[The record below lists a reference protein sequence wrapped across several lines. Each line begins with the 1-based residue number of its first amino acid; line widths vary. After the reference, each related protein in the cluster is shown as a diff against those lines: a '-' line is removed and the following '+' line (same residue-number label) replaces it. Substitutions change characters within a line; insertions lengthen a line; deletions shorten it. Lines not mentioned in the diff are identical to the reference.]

1 MKKNS
6 LFLKSLSGSFLVAGT
21 AIGAGMLALPLATA
35 QSGFLAALFIYAFCW
50 LFSMATGLLMLEIT
64 LTMPEHSNLISM
76 SVQHLGKFGKFLSW
90 GLYLFLFYCLTIA
103 YISGGASLLSS
114 MFFGIDYYKMA
125 LVIFTCVFGGI
136 VFFGAKAVDRVNFFL
151 MIGLILSYIAF
162 ITLGVKFVQFKKLV
176 YFNLPMAVAG
186 LPVIFTSF
194 SYQGILPTLTDYLQ
208 RDRKAIRMAIFVG
221 SSIPFLAYILWDLLI
236 KGIIPIPELI
246 AAKQLGLSAVE
257 PLSRMVKNP
266 ILAIA
271 GQGFAFFALATS
283 FLGVTLGLL
292 DFLSDG
298 LKISKNGLNRLFLCF
313 LIYVP
318 TAVVALI
325 DPNIFFKAL
334 EYAGG
339 IGCVLLLGLLPVLM
353 VMKKRLKEIKTH
365 KSLQELPGGNF
376 MLLILIIFILFELG
390 VTLS

>member
-6 LFLKSLSGSFLVAGT
+6 LFLKSFSGSFLVAGT

-35 QSGFLAALFIYAFCW
+35 QSGFLAALLIYAVCW
-50 LFSMATGLLMLEIT
+50 LFSVSTGLLMLEIT

-76 SVQHLGKFGKFLSW
+76 SMQYLGKFGRVFSW
-90 GLYLFLFYCLTIA
+90 VLYLFLFCCLTIA
-103 YISGGASLLSS
+103 YISGGASLISS
-114 MFFGIDYYKMA
+114 MFFGAGHYQVA
-125 LVIFTCVFGGI
+125 LVVFTLFFGGI
-136 VFFGAKAVDRVNFFL
+136 VFLGAKAVDRVNFFL
-151 MIGLILSYIAF
+151 MIGLIVSYLAF
-162 ITLGVKFVQFKKLV
+162 IALGAKFVHLEKLV

-194 SYQGILPTLTDYLQ
+194 SYQGILPTLTDYLK
-208 RDRKAIRMAIFVG
+208 RDRKAIRMAILIG
-221 SSIPFLAYILWDLLI
+221 STIPFIAYILWDLLI

-246 AAKQLGLSAVE
+246 AAKQQGLSAVE
-257 PLSRMVKNP
+257 PLSRLVKHP
-266 ILAIA
+266 VLVIA

-298 LKISKNGLNRLFLCF
+298 LKMAKKGWRRLFLCL

-318 TAVVALI
+318 TALIALI
-325 DPNIFFKAL
+325 DPYIFFKAL
-334 EYAGG
+334 EFAGG
-339 IGCVLLLGLLPVLM
+339 IGCVLLLGLLPVIM
-353 VMKKRLKEIKTH
+353 VLKKRLKEKTIE
-365 KSLQELPGGNF
+365 ELPGGKL
-376 MLLILIIFILFELG
+376 MLLVLLLFILFELG